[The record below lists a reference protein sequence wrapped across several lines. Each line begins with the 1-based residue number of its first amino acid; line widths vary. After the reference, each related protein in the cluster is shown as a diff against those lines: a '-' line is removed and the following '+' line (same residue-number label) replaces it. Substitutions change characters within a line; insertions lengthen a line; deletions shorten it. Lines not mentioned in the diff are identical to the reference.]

1 MTDEFKT
8 GIVIVAIIELVALM
22 GLGAFSLLVEDYTF
36 LILVL
41 AIIVIADSL
50 VAILYA
56 LLYWITR
63 NK

>member
-41 AIIVIADSL
+41 AIIVIADFL